1 MEECENSGEAES
13 VEGERRT
20 DPATE
25 AWNLAL
31 RKISRMD
38 RTSQEIRLFLA
49 KSGFESSVVENTIRR
64 MFEYAFLDDGRY
76 AAAFTRLQGQ
86 RGKGPAVI
94 RMKLKQKGLVLS
106 DAEIVRI
113 VEEAQ
118 GRDDLARAIEII
130 ERRYPGFRDDR
141 AVGKKAYEALVRRG
155 FSFELARRAIL
166 SPVAEDGESNA

>member
-1 MEECENSGEAES
+1 MEEIENASAGEFPDN
-13 VEGERRT
+13 ERPK
-20 DPATE
+20 DPAAD

-31 RKISRMD
+31 RKISRKD

-49 KSGFESSVVENTIRR
+49 QSGFASSIVEDTLRR
-64 MFEYAFLDDGRY
+64 MVEYKFLDDARY

-94 RMKLKQKGLVLS
+94 RMKLKQKGLVLT

-118 GRDDLARAIEII
+118 GRDDLARAIEIV
-130 ERRYPGFRDDR
+130 ERRYPGFREDR
-141 AVGKKAYEALVRRG
+141 SIGKKAYEALVRRG
-155 FSFELARRAIL
+155 FSFELARKAIL
-166 SPVAEDGESNA
+166 SPVDDGGGSDS

>member
-1 MEECENSGEAES
+1 MEDLEKSGATAD
-13 VEGERRT
+13 ERPT
-20 DPATE
+20 DPTAE

-31 RKISRMD
+31 RKISRKD

-49 KSGFESSVVENTIRR
+49 KAGFESAIVEGTIRR
-64 MFEYAFLDDGRY
+64 MFEYQFLDDGRY

-118 GRDDLARAIEII
+118 GRNDLARAIEIV

-141 AVGKKAYEALVRRG
+141 AIGKKAYESLVRRG
-155 FSFELARRAIL
+155 FSFELARKAIL
-166 SPVAEDGESNA
+166 SPAAEEDESNA